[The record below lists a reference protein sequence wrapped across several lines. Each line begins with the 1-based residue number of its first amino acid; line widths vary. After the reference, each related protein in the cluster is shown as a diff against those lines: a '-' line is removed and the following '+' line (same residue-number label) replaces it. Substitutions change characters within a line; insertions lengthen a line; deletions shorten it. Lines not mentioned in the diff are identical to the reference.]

1 MQVVIVSPYP
11 PRHSGIATFAADVRA
26 SLLPHADAVTVVASL
41 VGEEAPDAEL
51 LGGFRQDVQA
61 DYAPAATRIND
72 SGADVVLIQHE
83 FDVYGGHDGEYL
95 LDLAHAL
102 TVPYC
107 VALHTVH
114 AHPSPGQAEVI
125 RELCAGAQ
133 KVFVFSPRSRRLL
146 SNSALVNPG
155 KVAVVPHG
163 APPELIDPPADLD
176 AGARLSEMV
185 GRDLYGRRVLST
197 FGLLS
202 PDKGLRHVIDALPEV
217 VEDAPDVMYVVA
229 GATRPEVREQFGETY
244 RHELEALVQERGL
257 GDHVAFVNRF
267 LDERELICL
276 LRGSQIF
283 VTPFSGVEQVVSGTL
298 TYAIA
303 AGCAVVST
311 PYYHAQ
317 DLADTG
323 AILLADFDDSAS
335 FSRGLKRLLGNPSA
349 MASTRRA
356 ASALAEKLSWRAVGL
371 QMAGLLHDAA
381 DRGAASA

>member
-1 MQVVIVSPYP
+1 MP
-11 PRHSGIATFAADVRA
+11 
-26 SLLPHADAVTVVASL
+26 
-41 VGEEAPDAEL
+41 
-51 LGGFRQDVQA
+51 
-61 DYAPAATRIND
+61 
-72 SGADVVLIQHE
+72 
-83 FDVYGGHDGEYL
+83 
-95 LDLAHAL
+95 
-102 TVPYC
+102 
-107 VALHTVH
+107 
-114 AHPSPGQAEVI
+114 
-125 RELCAGAQ
+125 
-133 KVFVFSPRSRRLL
+133 
-146 SNSALVNPG
+146 
-155 KVAVVPHG
+155 
-163 APPELIDPPADLD
+163 
-176 AGARLSEMV
+176 
-185 GRDLYGRRVLST
+185 
-197 FGLLS
+197 
-202 PDKGLRHVIDALPEV
+202 
-217 VEDAPDVMYVVA
+217 PDVMYVVA